1 MARPPQRL
9 TSTIEVTDVDE
20 PPDAPV
26 VQVDSASPISLN
38 VTWMAPATPGR
49 PAVDNYDLRYKL
61 DSETGF
67 SDGPQD
73 VSGTSALIG
82 ELIPAS
88 RYDVQ
93 VRATNAE
100 GDGPWSASQPGQTA
114 VLPAVTLI
122 LSESSIPANQGMS
135 TVTATVSPT
144 SPTPFTVSIWAMAF
158 PPFPGQFETSLDNVL
173 TFAANATES
182 SGEFVITGIV
192 PVVVTVS
199 ATVSPAAVLVKPPA
213 PVRLQITESGTT
225 SDPDSSSTST
235 SNSGAGGG
243 GGGGPPPVGVPSDAD
258 FDWNVTRDIESLDGD
273 NELPTD
279 LWSDGE
285 TIWVLNNAASGADSI
300 FAYDLA
306 TGERRAAS
314 EFALDSAQPL
324 LARPVVG
331 RRDGLGR
338 RLRSGPALRLCTAW
352 R

>member
-1 MARPPQRL
+1 MVTVSVSDGAA
-9 TSTIEVTDVDE
+9 TASIDVTIEVTDVDE

-49 PAVDNYDLRYKL
+49 PAVRDYDVRYKL

-88 RYDVQ
+88 SYDVQ
-93 VRATNAE
+93 VRATNEE
-100 GDGPWSASQPGQTA
+100 GDGAWSVSQPGQTA

-122 LSESSIPANQGMS
+122 LSASVDSSANQGMS
-135 TVTATVSPT
+135 TVTATVSPA
-144 SPTPFTVSIWAMAF
+144 SPTPFTVSIWAVAF
-158 PPFPGQFETSLDNVL
+158 PPIPGQFETSLNNVL

-213 PVRLQITESGTT
+213 PVQLQITESGTT
-225 SDPDSSSTST
+225 SDPDSSSTSHKQQRCGRWRRRWWT
-235 SNSGAGGG
+235 AADGGSRRM
-243 GGGGPPPVGVPSDAD
+243 PIS
-258 FDWNVTRDIESLDGD
+258 
-273 NELPTD
+273 
-279 LWSDGE
+279 
-285 TIWVLNNAASGADSI
+285 
-300 FAYDLA
+300 
-306 TGERRAAS
+306 TG
-314 EFALDSAQPL
+314 
-324 LARPVVG
+324 
-331 RRDGLGR
+331 
-338 RLRSGPALRLCTAW
+338 T
-352 R
+352 

>member
-1 MARPPQRL
+1 M
-9 TSTIEVTDVDE
+9 DE

-49 PAVDNYDLRYKL
+49 PAVRDYDLRYKL
-61 DSETGF
+61 DSESGF

-82 ELIPAS
+82 ELIPGS
-88 RYDVQ
+88 SYNVQ

-114 VLPAVTLI
+114 VLPAVTLS

-135 TVTATVSPT
+135 TVTATVSPNLR
-144 SPTPFTVSIWAMAF
+144 PRPFTVSIWAMAF

-199 ATVSPAAVLVKPPA
+199 ATVSPDAVLVKPPA
-213 PVRLQITESGTT
+213 PVQLQITESGTT

-235 SNSGAGGG
+235 SNSGAGGGG

-285 TIWVLNNAASGADSI
+285 TIWVLNNAVLRRRFSI

-306 TGERRAAS
+306 TAASGRAAS
-314 EFALDSAQPL
+314 
-324 LARPVVG
+324 RV
-331 RRDGLGR
+331 
-338 RLRSGPALRLCTAW
+338 
-352 R
+352 